1 MKLAKLC
8 RTITDIMFIIAII
21 VLGGL
26 LTGIIQF
33 INATA
38 MIQDVAN
45 STAVTTV
52 SAILLMIYAFAFAL
66 AILCILLQ
74 LICVI
79 HSFCVSDNLRLNGI
93 LKIFAAVIDV
103 IFIASFAIET
113 QKFYGY
119 MCLVFCI
126 ILLGV
131 SIVQTVVSK

>member
-1 MKLAKLC
+1 MKPAKLC
-8 RTITDIMFIIAII
+8 CIITDIMFMIAAIGI
-21 VLGGL
+21 GIS

-52 SAILLMIYAFAFAL
+52 STILLMIYAFAFAL

-79 HSFCVSDNLRLNGI
+79 HSFCVSDNLMLNGI

-103 IFIASFAIET
+103 IFMLSFAMET
-113 QKFYGY
+113 HKFYGY
-119 MCLVFCI
+119 LCLLFCI
-126 ILLGV
+126 ILLGM
-131 SIVQTVVSK
+131 SIVQVVVSK